1 METAS
6 LFRLGNRNFIHDF
19 HHYLLVKQIE
29 NLLTFRVRQYYH
41 HFSTADIENLVA
53 NFTYMLKYE
62 NEERGYQFFPVSL
75 L

>member
-1 METAS
+1 LEIEI
-6 LFRLGNRNFIHDF
+6 LFIVSTII
-19 HHYLLVKQIE
+19 YWSKQIE
-29 NLLTFRVRQYYH
+29 NLLTFRGRQYYH

-62 NEERGYQFFPVSL
+62 NEERSYQFFPVSL